1 MNFPS
6 TFASCCILKIFDFAI
21 DVQFFLQRA
30 FGPGNPLYADSAF
43 AAAAQK
49 RCALLVSAVGRLSFL
64 QHIAEIIP
72 IIFVIDINMTSSTG
86 ACAWAKRT
94 ARSKKM

>member
-1 MNFPS
+1 LE
-6 TFASCCILKIFDFAI
+6 TFDFAI

-49 RCALLVSAVGRLSFL
+49 RCALPVAAVGKLSSL
-64 QHIAEIIP
+64 QHITEIMP
-72 IIFVIDINMTSSTG
+72 IIFIIEINKTSSTG

-94 ARSKKM
+94 AHSRKM